1 MIRVKEPNLL
11 DYEKI
16 SVLNFTIVAREAN
29 GNNPKESRA
38 NVQVHVRD
46 VNDNA
51 PDFSTSTYEAYV
63 PENVEPGATIAWIR
77 AEDEDSGILG
87 TQGIRY
93 VPQCGN
99 FMIFLSL
106 RFYVKSILGD
116 CRQTET

>member
-1 MIRVKEPNLL
+1 MRGILSWISTGFSRAYLKEPNLL
-11 DYEKI
+11 DYENI

-46 VNDNA
+46 VNDNT

-93 VPQCGN
+93 CV
-99 FMIFLSL
+99 FLQNING
-106 RFYVKSILGD
+106 KSVN
-116 CRQTET
+116 